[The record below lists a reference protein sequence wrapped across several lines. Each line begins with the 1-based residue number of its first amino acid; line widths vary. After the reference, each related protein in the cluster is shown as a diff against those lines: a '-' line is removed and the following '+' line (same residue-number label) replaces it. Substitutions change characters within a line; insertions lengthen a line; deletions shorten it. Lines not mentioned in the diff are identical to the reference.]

1 MKKNYYESQL
11 LSSRWERKL
20 LARNQFH
27 YIPTNERCANNYFF
41 FLRKTRK
48 NYINRLCFRNFY
60 SSKTDKETKKLVYIT
75 FYSIRKI
82 KKRNLSLC
90 TSISSS
96 SWPGSHG
103 QPRYD
108 TLSPLLSPEVRAT
121 CQLYIVSRI
130 IQGLDQLRLGV
141 KRRC

>member
-1 MKKNYYESQL
+1 MKEL
-11 LSSRWERKL
+11 I
-20 LARNQFH
+20 
-27 YIPTNERCANNYFF
+27 YI
-41 FLRKTRK
+41 
-48 NYINRLCFRNFY
+48 I
-60 SSKTDKETKKLVYIT
+60 

-141 KRRC
+141 VVNRQVPKWRGSTTTTIDRITQVCTCNKVDKVYMFRVCVLYIYFGTSEMGGGIIKRIRCLMFNELN